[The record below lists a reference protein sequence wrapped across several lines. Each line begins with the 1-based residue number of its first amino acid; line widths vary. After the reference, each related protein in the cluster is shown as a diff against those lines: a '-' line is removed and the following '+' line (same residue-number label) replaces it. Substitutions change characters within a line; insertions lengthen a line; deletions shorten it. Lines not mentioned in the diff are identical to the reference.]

1 MTQRQ
6 LDLALLAGIG
16 VLLLVILGLAL
27 SPAPTAAGDI
37 SDPAVRAQQADAPD
51 GQPATGDR
59 AAGDRATGDRAAGE
73 PEAPAQNVPAQN
85 APAENSEAEA
95 VLPPVADDLDGG
107 NAPLE
112 QAPAQTEPTA
122 EAATPP
128 AEVPT
133 GGVPV
138 ERVGFAYA
146 TGSEGACGV
155 PLTAWN
161 YVAVSRDLLEAYP
174 CGTAVTLT
182 FEDAVAGRSSVTA
195 QVGDTM
201 GAEITDTV
209 NVFVGEAEPALEYGV
224 TSGTLAQ

>member
-27 SPAPTAAGDI
+27 SPAPTVAGDI
-37 SDPAVRAQQADAPD
+37 SDPAVRAQQAAAPN

-59 AAGDRATGDRAAGE
+59 AAGDRAAGE
-73 PEAPAQNVPAQN
+73 PEAPAQDTPAQTT
-85 APAENSEAEA
+85 PAENSEAEVA
-95 VLPPVADDLDGG
+95 TLPPVADNADVG
-107 NAPLE
+107 NVPLE
-112 QAPAQTEPTA
+112 QASAQTDPTA
-122 EAATPP
+122 EAATRP

-133 GGVPV
+133 EGVPV

-182 FEDAVAGRSSVTA
+182 FEDAVAGRTSVTA

-224 TSGTLAQ
+224 TNGTLAQ